1 MTRLGQDVSRSG
13 LLSAT
18 GRVAQLVEQRIENP
32 CAGGS
37 SPPLA
42 TLALSLALIGGLAG
56 CGDHCESL
64 CQRTA
69 DRLAVCKDESL
80 TWPDLGARNKADF
93 VNQCWSDWDRE
104 SAQLSAPA
112 LREALDVCSE
122 SGRDLRGEDRLT
134 CAEILALYVLD
145 D

>member
-1 MTRLGQDVSRSG
+1 MTRLGHDVSRSG
-13 LLSAT
+13 LLSGS

-42 TLALSLALIGGLAG
+42 MFALACLSLLVA
-56 CGDHCESL
+56 CGDHCENL

-69 DRLAVCKDESL
+69 DRLTVCKEDSL
-80 TWPDLGARNKADF
+80 SWPDMGARNKADF

-104 SAQLSAPA
+104 NSQLSAPA
-112 LREALDVCSE
+112 LREALDVCAE
-122 SGRDLRGEDRLT
+122 SGRDLRGDERLT
-134 CAEILALYVLD
+134 CGEMLALYVLED
-145 D
+145 